1 MTFRIVPRGT
11 PGALT
16 LRAAMDIRLREL
28 GLRVPTEELRQKMRA
43 SSRAAWNRGAFDGI
57 AEKNSIA
64 LRKHHGRACR
74 GKRV

>member
-1 MTFRIVPRGT
+1 MTFQIVPRGT
-11 PGALT
+11 PGALS

-43 SSRAAWNRGAFDGI
+43 ASRAAWGRGDFAGI
-57 AEKNSIA
+57 AEKNSKA
-64 LRKHHGRACR
+64 LKAHYGRPGR